1 MRAEAEESKHERH
14 MQLEKKME
22 REERD
27 WQEAARGEKS
37 NRRMKEDN
45 Q

>member
-1 MRAEAEESKHERH
+1 

-27 WQEAARGEKS
+27 WQQAARGEKS
-37 NRRMKEDN
+37 GGEKEE
-45 Q
+45 